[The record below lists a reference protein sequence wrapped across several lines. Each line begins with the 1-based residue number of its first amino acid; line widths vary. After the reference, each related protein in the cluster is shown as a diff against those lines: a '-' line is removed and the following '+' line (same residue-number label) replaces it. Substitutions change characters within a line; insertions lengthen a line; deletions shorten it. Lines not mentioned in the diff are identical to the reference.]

1 MTTATIVRTL
11 LGKLHILIISLLL
24 VSFALGSAE
33 TPQFNTYKSAPAKP
47 QSITR
52 LSSAPTNGPD
62 SADDNSVVSAPKT
75 TSESSVEAQN
85 TDTAPQQSISNMQS
99 GTLPPATVVT
109 PPATTVVPCNTYC
122 DDTPLLPTTPGPIG
136 SCGCGGP
143 TYYGYQPQRT
153 CPMIDCAM

>member
-1 MTTATIVRTL
+1 VTTTIVRTL

-52 LSSAPTNGPD
+52 LSSAPTNGSD

-75 TSESSVEAQN
+75 TPESPVEAQN
-85 TDTAPQQSISNMQS
+85 TDTAPQQSISNLQNGDPNPTPS
-99 GTLPPATVVT
+99 VT
-109 PPATTVVPCNTYC
+109 PPAYPTLTCGAACT
-122 DDTPLLPTTPGPIG
+122 TPLPQPTPTPVG
-136 SCGCGGP
+136 SCGCGGQ
-143 TYYGYQPQRT
+143 TYTDYQPQRM
-153 CPMIDCAM
+153 CPMIDCAMP